1 MESFTPEE
9 LAMIERT
16 SEALRQYPHLRRA
29 FIRALQMEELFAIPE
44 QLESL
49 KQVVL
54 ELAAQYKQQQEQ
66 LNRIEQTANR
76 ALEVAERALQVAER
90 SQQTA
95 ERANEIAE
103 RAQQTAERANEI
115 AERALQVAER
125 SQQTAERANEIA
137 ERALQVAERSQ
148 QTAERANEIAERA
161 LQVAERS
168 QQTSERAQ
176 QTSEHAQQTAEHAL
190 QVALETRDI
199 VNDMQKRLTRVE
211 ADVADLKGMS
221 MELMARKLL
230 PGVLGKLVRKLRV
243 YEPDEFYRVME
254 EVDLL
259 SADDLAEVASADAFA
274 HGQLRSNDTPR
285 WFVVEASWG
294 LGMTDVERAA
304 QRAAILTQNGAPAI
318 GTVLGRRITAD
329 ARKRAQQLGVLVVL
343 NGAPRNPEV
352 TT

>member
-1 MESFTPEE
+1 VESFTPEE

-90 SQQTA
+90 AQQTA

-103 RAQQTAERANEI
+103 RAQQTAERA
-115 AERALQVAER
+115 L
-125 SQQTAERANEIA
+125 QTAERANEIA
-137 ERALQVAERSQ
+137 ERA
-148 QTAERANEIAERA
+148 
-161 LQVAERS
+161 
-168 QQTSERAQ
+168 QQTSERA
-176 QTSEHAQQTAEHAL
+176 EGTAEHAL

-254 EVDLL
+254 EADLL
-259 SADDLAEVASADAFA
+259 SADELAEVASADVFA

>member
-1 MESFTPEE
+1 VESFTPEE
-9 LAMIERT
+9 LAAIERT
-16 SEALRQYPHLRRA
+16 SEAVRQYPHLRRA

-76 ALEVAERALQVAER
+76 ALEVAERA
-90 SQQTA
+90 QQT
-95 ERANEIAE
+95 AE

-125 SQQTAERANEIA
+125 AQQTAERANEIA
-137 ERALQVAERSQ
+137 ERA
-148 QTAERANEIAERA
+148 
-161 LQVAERS
+161 
-168 QQTSERAQ
+168 QQTSERA
-176 QTSEHAQQTAEHAL
+176 EGTAEHAL

-211 ADVADLKGMS
+211 TDVADLKGMS

-254 EVDLL
+254 EADLL
-259 SADDLAEVASADAFA
+259 SADELAEVASADVFA
-274 HGQLRSNDTPR
+274 HGHLRSNDTPR

>member
-1 MESFTPEE
+1 VESFTPEE
-9 LAMIERT
+9 LAAIERT

-90 SQQTA
+90 AQQTA

-115 AERALQVAER
+115 AERALQ
-125 SQQTAERANEIA
+125 TAERANEIA
-137 ERALQVAERSQ
+137 ERA
-148 QTAERANEIAERA
+148 
-161 LQVAERS
+161 
-168 QQTSERAQ
+168 QQTSERA
-176 QTSEHAQQTAEHAL
+176 EGTAEHAL

-254 EVDLL
+254 EADLL
-259 SADDLAEVASADAFA
+259 SADELAEVASADVFA

>member
-9 LAMIERT
+9 LAAIERT
-16 SEALRQYPHLRRA
+16 SEAVRQYPHLRRA

-90 SQQTA
+90 
-95 ERANEIAE
+95 
-103 RAQQTAERANEI
+103 AQQTAERANEI
-115 AERALQVAER
+115 AERALQ
-125 SQQTAERANEIA
+125 TAERANEIA
-137 ERALQVAERSQ
+137 ERA
-148 QTAERANEIAERA
+148 
-161 LQVAERS
+161 
-168 QQTSERAQ
+168 QQTSERA
-176 QTSEHAQQTAEHAL
+176 EGTAEHAL
-190 QVALETRDI
+190 QVALETRDT

-211 ADVADLKGMS
+211 TDVADLKGMS

-254 EVDLL
+254 EADLL
-259 SADDLAEVASADAFA
+259 SADELAEVASADVFA
-274 HGQLRSNDTPR
+274 HGQLCSNDTPR

>member
-1 MESFTPEE
+1 VESFTPEE

-76 ALEVAERALQVAER
+76 ALEVAERAQQTAER
-90 SQQTA
+90 ANEIAERALQTAERANEIAERALQTA

-103 RAQQTAERANEI
+103 RAQQT
-115 AERALQVAER
+115 
-125 SQQTAERANEIA
+125 
-137 ERALQVAERSQ
+137 
-148 QTAERANEIAERA
+148 
-161 LQVAERS
+161 
-168 QQTSERAQ
+168 SERA
-176 QTSEHAQQTAEHAL
+176 EGTAEHAL

-254 EVDLL
+254 EAGLL
-259 SADDLAEVASADAFA
+259 SADDLAEVASADVFA

-329 ARKRAQQLGVLVVL
+329 ARKRAQQLGVLVVV
-343 NGAPRNPEV
+343 NGATAQP
-352 TT
+352 

>member
-1 MESFTPEE
+1 MANGYTLWVAPFTPEE
-9 LAMIERT
+9 IEAITRIT
-16 SEALRQYPHLRRA
+16 EAVRQYPHLRLA

-76 ALEVAERALQVAER
+76 ALEVAERALQ
-90 SQQTA
+90 TA
-95 ERANEIAE
+95 
-103 RAQQTAERANEI
+103 
-115 AERALQVAER
+115 
-125 SQQTAERANEIA
+125 
-137 ERALQVAERSQ
+137 
-148 QTAERANEIAERA
+148 
-161 LQVAERS
+161 
-168 QQTSERAQ
+168 ERAQ
-176 QTSEHAQQTAEHAL
+176 QTSERAEQTAEHAL

-211 ADVADLKGMS
+211 VDVADLKGMS
-221 MELMARKLL
+221 MEIIARKLL

-254 EVDLL
+254 EADLL

-294 LGMTDVERAA
+294 LGIKDVERAA

-329 ARKRAQQLGVLVVL
+329 ARKRAQQLGVLVLL

>member
-1 MESFTPEE
+1 
-9 LAMIERT
+9 
-16 SEALRQYPHLRRA
+16 
-29 FIRALQMEELFAIPE
+29 MEELFAIPE

-90 SQQTA
+90 AQQTA

-115 AERALQVAER
+115 AERA
-125 SQQTAERANEIA
+125 
-137 ERALQVAERSQ
+137 
-148 QTAERANEIAERA
+148 
-161 LQVAERS
+161 
-168 QQTSERAQ
+168 QQTSERA
-176 QTSEHAQQTAEHAL
+176 EGTAEHAL

-199 VNDMQKRLTRVE
+199 VSDMQKRLTRVE
-211 ADVADLKGMS
+211 TDVADLKGMS

-254 EVDLL
+254 EAGLL
-259 SADDLAEVASADAFA
+259 SADDLAEVASADVFA
-274 HGQLRSNDTPR
+274 HGHLRSNDTPR

>member
-9 LAMIERT
+9 LAAIERT
-16 SEALRQYPHLRRA
+16 SEAVRQYPHLRRA

-103 RAQQTAERANEI
+103 RA
-115 AERALQVAER
+115 
-125 SQQTAERANEIA
+125 
-137 ERALQVAERSQ
+137 
-148 QTAERANEIAERA
+148 

-211 ADVADLKGMS
+211 VDVADLKGMS
-221 MELMARKLL
+221 MEIIARKLL

-254 EVDLL
+254 EADLL

-274 HGQLRSNDTPR
+274 HGHLRSNDTPR

-294 LGMTDVERAA
+294 LGIKDVERAA
-304 QRAAILTQNGAPAI
+304 RRAAILTQNGAPAI

-352 TT
+352 AA

>member
-9 LAMIERT
+9 LAAIERT
-16 SEALRQYPHLRRA
+16 SEAVRQYPHLRRA

-76 ALEVAERALQVAER
+76 ALEVAERA
-90 SQQTA
+90 QQTA

-103 RAQQTAERANEI
+103 RAQQT
-115 AERALQVAER
+115 
-125 SQQTAERANEIA
+125 
-137 ERALQVAERSQ
+137 
-148 QTAERANEIAERA
+148 
-161 LQVAERS
+161 
-168 QQTSERAQ
+168 SERA
-176 QTSEHAQQTAEHAL
+176 EGTAEHAL

-211 ADVADLKGMS
+211 TDVADLKGMS

-254 EVDLL
+254 EADLL
-259 SADDLAEVASADAFA
+259 SADELAEVASADVFA
-274 HGQLRSNDTPR
+274 HGHLRSNDTPR

>member
-9 LAMIERT
+9 LAAIERT

-90 SQQTA
+90 S
-95 ERANEIAE
+95 
-103 RAQQTAERANEI
+103 QQTAERANEI

-343 NGAPRNPEV
+343 NGAPRNPQV
-352 TT
+352 AT

>member
-1 MESFTPEE
+1 LS
-9 LAMIERT
+9 ARARRCG
-16 SEALRQYPHLRRA
+16 SYPHLRRA

-76 ALEVAERALQVAER
+76 ALEVAERA
-90 SQQTA
+90 
-95 ERANEIAE
+95 
-103 RAQQTAERANEI
+103 QQTAERANEI

-125 SQQTAERANEIA
+125 AQQTAERANEIA
-137 ERALQVAERSQ
+137 ERA
-148 QTAERANEIAERA
+148 
-161 LQVAERS
+161 
-168 QQTSERAQ
+168 QQTSERA
-176 QTSEHAQQTAEHAL
+176 EGTAEHAL

-254 EVDLL
+254 EADLL
-259 SADDLAEVASADAFA
+259 SADDLAEVASADVFA

>member
-1 MESFTPEE
+1 VESFTPEE

-76 ALEVAERALQVAER
+76 ALEVAERAQQTAER
-90 SQQTA
+90 ANEIAERALQTA

-103 RAQQTAERANEI
+103 RAQQT
-115 AERALQVAER
+115 
-125 SQQTAERANEIA
+125 
-137 ERALQVAERSQ
+137 
-148 QTAERANEIAERA
+148 
-161 LQVAERS
+161 
-168 QQTSERAQ
+168 SERA
-176 QTSEHAQQTAEHAL
+176 EGTAEHAL

-199 VNDMQKRLTRVE
+199 VSDMQKRLTRVE
-211 ADVADLKGMS
+211 TDVADLKRMS

-254 EVDLL
+254 EAGLL
-259 SADDLAEVASADAFA
+259 SADDLAEVASADVFA
-274 HGQLRSNDTPR
+274 HGHLRSNDTPR

-318 GTVLGRRITAD
+318 GTVLGRRITAN

>member
-1 MESFTPEE
+1 VESFTPEE

-76 ALEVAERALQVAER
+76 ALEVAERA
-90 SQQTA
+90 QQTA

-103 RAQQTAERANEI
+103 RAQQTAERA
-115 AERALQVAER
+115 
-125 SQQTAERANEIA
+125 
-137 ERALQVAERSQ
+137 
-148 QTAERANEIAERA
+148 
-161 LQVAERS
+161 
-168 QQTSERAQ
+168 QQTSERA
-176 QTSEHAQQTAEHAL
+176 EGTAEHAL

-211 ADVADLKGMS
+211 TDVADLKGMS

-254 EVDLL
+254 EAGLL
-259 SADDLAEVASADAFA
+259 SADDLAEVASADVFA

>member
-9 LAMIERT
+9 LAAIERT

-103 RAQQTAERANEI
+103 RAQQT
-115 AERALQVAER
+115 
-125 SQQTAERANEIA
+125 A

-254 EVDLL
+254 EADLL

-294 LGMTDVERAA
+294 LGIKDVERAA
-304 QRAAILTQNGAPAI
+304 RRAAILTQNGAPAI

-329 ARKRAQQLGVLVVL
+329 ARKRAQQLGVLVVV
-343 NGAPRNPEV
+343 NGATRNPEAA
-352 TT
+352 T

>member
-1 MESFTPEE
+1 VESFTPEE
-9 LAMIERT
+9 LAAIERT

-76 ALEVAERALQVAER
+76 ALEVAERALQ
-90 SQQTA
+90 TA

-115 AERALQVAER
+115 AERA
-125 SQQTAERANEIA
+125 
-137 ERALQVAERSQ
+137 
-148 QTAERANEIAERA
+148 
-161 LQVAERS
+161 
-168 QQTSERAQ
+168 QQTSERA
-176 QTSEHAQQTAEHAL
+176 EGTAEHAL

-199 VNDMQKRLTRVE
+199 VSDMQKRLTRVE

-254 EVDLL
+254 EAGLL
-259 SADDLAEVASADAFA
+259 SADDLAEVASADVFA
-274 HGQLRSNDTPR
+274 HGHLRSNDTPR

>member
-103 RAQQTAERANEI
+103 RAQQT

-294 LGMTDVERAA
+294 LGIKDVERAA
-304 QRAAILTQNGAPAI
+304 RRAAILTQNGAPAI

-329 ARKRAQQLGVLVVL
+329 ARKRAQQLGVLVVV
-343 NGAPRNPEV
+343 NGATRNPEAA
-352 TT
+352 T

>member
-1 MESFTPEE
+1 VESFTPEE
-9 LAMIERT
+9 LAAIERT

-76 ALEVAERALQVAER
+76 ALEVAERAQQTAER
-90 SQQTA
+90 ANEIAERALQTA

-103 RAQQTAERANEI
+103 RAQQT
-115 AERALQVAER
+115 
-125 SQQTAERANEIA
+125 
-137 ERALQVAERSQ
+137 
-148 QTAERANEIAERA
+148 
-161 LQVAERS
+161 
-168 QQTSERAQ
+168 SERA
-176 QTSEHAQQTAEHAL
+176 EGTAEHAL

-199 VNDMQKRLTRVE
+199 VSDMQKRLTRVE
-211 ADVADLKGMS
+211 TDVADLKGMS

-230 PGVLGKLVRKLRV
+230 PGVLGKLVCKLRV

-254 EVDLL
+254 ETGLL
-259 SADDLAEVASADAFA
+259 SADDLAEVASANVFV
-274 HGQLRSNDTPR
+274 HGHLRSNDTPR

-294 LGMTDVERAA
+294 LGMTDVECAA

>member
-1 MESFTPEE
+1 MANGYTLWVAPFTPEE
-9 LAMIERT
+9 IEAITRIT
-16 SEALRQYPHLRRA
+16 EAVRQYPHLRLA

-76 ALEVAERALQVAER
+76 ALEVAERALQ
-90 SQQTA
+90 TA
-95 ERANEIAE
+95 
-103 RAQQTAERANEI
+103 
-115 AERALQVAER
+115 
-125 SQQTAERANEIA
+125 
-137 ERALQVAERSQ
+137 
-148 QTAERANEIAERA
+148 
-161 LQVAERS
+161 
-168 QQTSERAQ
+168 ERAQ
-176 QTSEHAQQTAEHAL
+176 QTSERAEQTAEHAL

-211 ADVADLKGMS
+211 VDVADLKGMS
-221 MELMARKLL
+221 MEIIARKLL

-254 EVDLL
+254 EADLL

-294 LGMTDVERAA
+294 LGIKDVERAA
-304 QRAAILTQNGAPAI
+304 RRAAILTQNGAPAI

-352 TT
+352 AA

>member
-9 LAMIERT
+9 LAAIERM

-76 ALEVAERALQVAER
+76 ALEVAERAQQTAERANEIAERALQV
-90 SQQTA
+90 A

-115 AERALQVAER
+115 AERA
-125 SQQTAERANEIA
+125 
-137 ERALQVAERSQ
+137 
-148 QTAERANEIAERA
+148 
-161 LQVAERS
+161 
-168 QQTSERAQ
+168 QQTSERA
-176 QTSEHAQQTAEHAL
+176 EGTAEHAL

-254 EVDLL
+254 EADLL
-259 SADDLAEVASADAFA
+259 SADELAEVASADVFA

-329 ARKRAQQLGVLVVL
+329 ARKRAQQLGVLVVV
-343 NGAPRNPEV
+343 NGATRNPEAA
-352 TT
+352 T

>member
-1 MESFTPEE
+1 M
-9 LAMIERT
+9 
-16 SEALRQYPHLRRA
+16 SEAVRQYPHLRRA

-90 SQQTA
+90 SQQTS

-103 RAQQTAERANEI
+103 RA
-115 AERALQVAER
+115 
-125 SQQTAERANEIA
+125 
-137 ERALQVAERSQ
+137 Q

-294 LGMTDVERAA
+294 LGIKDVERAA
-304 QRAAILTQNGAPAI
+304 RRAAILTQNGAPAI

-329 ARKRAQQLGVLVVL
+329 ARKRAQQLGVLVVV
-343 NGAPRNPEV
+343 NGATRNPEAA
-352 TT
+352 T

>member
-1 MESFTPEE
+1 
-9 LAMIERT
+9 MIERT

-76 ALEVAERALQVAER
+76 ALEVAERA
-90 SQQTA
+90 
-95 ERANEIAE
+95 
-103 RAQQTAERANEI
+103 QQTAERANEI

-125 SQQTAERANEIA
+125 AQQTAERANEIA
-137 ERALQVAERSQ
+137 ERA
-148 QTAERANEIAERA
+148 
-161 LQVAERS
+161 
-168 QQTSERAQ
+168 QQTSERA
-176 QTSEHAQQTAEHAL
+176 EGTAEHAL

-211 ADVADLKGMS
+211 TDVADLKGMS

-243 YEPDEFYRVME
+243 YEPDEFYCVME
-254 EVDLL
+254 EADLL
-259 SADDLAEVASADAFA
+259 SADELAEVASADVFA

-294 LGMTDVERAA
+294 LGIKDVERAA
-304 QRAAILTQNGAPAI
+304 RRAAILTQNGAPAI

>member
-9 LAMIERT
+9 LAAIERM
-16 SEALRQYPHLRRA
+16 SEAVRQYPHLRRA

-76 ALEVAERALQVAER
+76 ALEVAERALQTAER
-90 SQQTA
+90 ANEIAERALQTA

-103 RAQQTAERANEI
+103 RAQQT
-115 AERALQVAER
+115 
-125 SQQTAERANEIA
+125 
-137 ERALQVAERSQ
+137 
-148 QTAERANEIAERA
+148 
-161 LQVAERS
+161 
-168 QQTSERAQ
+168 SERTQ

-254 EVDLL
+254 EADLL
-259 SADDLAEVASADAFA
+259 SADDIAEVASADAFA

-294 LGMTDVERAA
+294 LGIKDVERAA
-304 QRAAILTQNGAPAI
+304 RRAAILTQNGAPAI

-329 ARKRAQQLGVLVVL
+329 ARKRAQQLGVLVVV
-343 NGAPRNPEV
+343 NGAPRNPEAA
-352 TT
+352 T

>member
-9 LAMIERT
+9 LAAIERM
-16 SEALRQYPHLRRA
+16 SEAVRQYPHLRRA

-76 ALEVAERALQVAER
+76 ALEVAERALQ
-90 SQQTA
+90 TA

-103 RAQQTAERANEI
+103 RAQQT
-115 AERALQVAER
+115 
-125 SQQTAERANEIA
+125 
-137 ERALQVAERSQ
+137 
-148 QTAERANEIAERA
+148 
-161 LQVAERS
+161 
-168 QQTSERAQ
+168 SERTQ

-254 EVDLL
+254 EADLRL
-259 SADDLAEVASADAFA
+259 L
-274 HGQLRSNDTPR
+274 
-285 WFVVEASWG
+285 
-294 LGMTDVERAA
+294 MT
-304 QRAAILTQNGAPAI
+304 
-318 GTVLGRRITAD
+318 
-329 ARKRAQQLGVLVVL
+329 
-343 NGAPRNPEV
+343 
-352 TT
+352 

>member
-1 MESFTPEE
+1 MANGYTLWVAPFTPEE
-9 LAMIERT
+9 IEAITRIT
-16 SEALRQYPHLRRA
+16 EAVRQYPHLRLA

-76 ALEVAERALQVAER
+76 ALEVAERALQ
-90 SQQTA
+90 TA
-95 ERANEIAE
+95 
-103 RAQQTAERANEI
+103 
-115 AERALQVAER
+115 
-125 SQQTAERANEIA
+125 
-137 ERALQVAERSQ
+137 
-148 QTAERANEIAERA
+148 
-161 LQVAERS
+161 
-168 QQTSERAQ
+168 ERAQ
-176 QTSEHAQQTAEHAL
+176 QTSERAEQTAEHAL

-211 ADVADLKGMS
+211 VDVADLKGMS
-221 MELMARKLL
+221 MEIIARKLL

-254 EVDLL
+254 EADLL

-294 LGMTDVERAA
+294 LGIKDVERAA
-304 QRAAILTQNGAPAI
+304 RRAAILTQNGAPAI

-329 ARKRAQQLGVLVVL
+329 ARKRAQQLGVLVVV
-343 NGAPRNPEV
+343 NGATRNPEAA
-352 TT
+352 T

>member
-1 MESFTPEE
+1 MANGYTLWVAPFTPEE
-9 LAMIERT
+9 IEAITRIT
-16 SEALRQYPHLRRA
+16 EAVRQYPHLRLA

-76 ALEVAERALQVAER
+76 ALEVAERALQ
-90 SQQTA
+90 TA
-95 ERANEIAE
+95 
-103 RAQQTAERANEI
+103 
-115 AERALQVAER
+115 
-125 SQQTAERANEIA
+125 
-137 ERALQVAERSQ
+137 
-148 QTAERANEIAERA
+148 
-161 LQVAERS
+161 
-168 QQTSERAQ
+168 ERAQ
-176 QTSEHAQQTAEHAL
+176 QTSERAEQTAEHAL

-211 ADVADLKGMS
+211 VDVADLKGMS
-221 MELMARKLL
+221 MEIIARKLL

-254 EVDLL
+254 EADLL
-259 SADDLAEVASADAFA
+259 SADELAEVASADVFA
-274 HGQLRSNDTPR
+274 HGHLRSNDTPH

-352 TT
+352 AA

>member
-1 MESFTPEE
+1 MANGYTLWVAPFTPEE
-9 LAMIERT
+9 IEAITRIT
-16 SEALRQYPHLRRA
+16 EAVRQYPHLRLA

-76 ALEVAERALQVAER
+76 ALEVAERALQ
-90 SQQTA
+90 TA
-95 ERANEIAE
+95 
-103 RAQQTAERANEI
+103 
-115 AERALQVAER
+115 
-125 SQQTAERANEIA
+125 
-137 ERALQVAERSQ
+137 
-148 QTAERANEIAERA
+148 
-161 LQVAERS
+161 
-168 QQTSERAQ
+168 ERAQ
-176 QTSEHAQQTAEHAL
+176 QTSERAEQTAEHAL

-211 ADVADLKGMS
+211 VDVADLKGMS
-221 MELMARKLL
+221 MEIIARKLL

-254 EVDLL
+254 EADLL
-259 SADDLAEVASADAFA
+259 SADDLAEVASADVFA
-274 HGQLRSNDTPR
+274 HGHLRSNDTPR

-294 LGMTDVERAA
+294 LGIKDVERAA
-304 QRAAILTQNGAPAI
+304 RRAAILTQNGAPAI

-352 TT
+352 AA

>member
-1 MESFTPEE
+1 VESFTPEE
-9 LAMIERT
+9 LAAIERT
-16 SEALRQYPHLRRA
+16 SEAVRQYPHLRRA

-103 RAQQTAERANEI
+103 RALQVAERSQQTAERALQVAERAQQTAERANEI
-115 AERALQVAER
+115 AERA
-125 SQQTAERANEIA
+125 
-137 ERALQVAERSQ
+137 
-148 QTAERANEIAERA
+148 
-161 LQVAERS
+161 
-168 QQTSERAQ
+168 QQTSERA
-176 QTSEHAQQTAEHAL
+176 EGTAEHAL

-254 EVDLL
+254 EADLL
-259 SADDLAEVASADAFA
+259 SADELAEVASADVFA

>member
-1 MESFTPEE
+1 VESFTPEE
-9 LAMIERT
+9 LAAIERT

-76 ALEVAERALQVAER
+76 ALEVAERA
-90 SQQTA
+90 
-95 ERANEIAE
+95 
-103 RAQQTAERANEI
+103 QQTAERANEI

-125 SQQTAERANEIA
+125 AQQTAERANEIA
-137 ERALQVAERSQ
+137 ERA
-148 QTAERANEIAERA
+148 
-161 LQVAERS
+161 
-168 QQTSERAQ
+168 QQTSERA
-176 QTSEHAQQTAEHAL
+176 EGTAEHAL

-211 ADVADLKGMS
+211 TDVADLKGMS

-254 EVDLL
+254 EADLL
-259 SADDLAEVASADAFA
+259 SADELAEVASADVFA
-274 HGQLRSNDTPR
+274 HGHLRSNDTPR

-304 QRAAILTQNGAPAI
+304 QRAAILTQNGASAI

-343 NGAPRNPEV
+343 NGAPRNPQV
-352 TT
+352 AT

>member
-1 MESFTPEE
+1 VESFTPEE
-9 LAMIERT
+9 LAAIERT
-16 SEALRQYPHLRRA
+16 SEAVRQYPHLRRA

-103 RAQQTAERANEI
+103 RA
-115 AERALQVAER
+115 
-125 SQQTAERANEIA
+125 
-137 ERALQVAERSQ
+137 
-148 QTAERANEIAERA
+148 

-211 ADVADLKGMS
+211 TDVADLKGMS

-294 LGMTDVERAA
+294 LGIKDVERAA
-304 QRAAILTQNGAPAI
+304 
-318 GTVLGRRITAD
+318 
-329 ARKRAQQLGVLVVL
+329 
-343 NGAPRNPEV
+343 
-352 TT
+352 

>member
-1 MESFTPEE
+1 VESFTPEE
-9 LAMIERT
+9 LAAIERT

-76 ALEVAERALQVAER
+76 ALEVAERA
-90 SQQTA
+90 
-95 ERANEIAE
+95 
-103 RAQQTAERANEI
+103 QQTAERANEI

-125 SQQTAERANEIA
+125 ANEIAERALQTAERANEIA
-137 ERALQVAERSQ
+137 ERA
-148 QTAERANEIAERA
+148 
-161 LQVAERS
+161 
-168 QQTSERAQ
+168 QQTSERA
-176 QTSEHAQQTAEHAL
+176 EGTAEHAL

-199 VNDMQKRLTRVE
+199 VSDMQKRLTRVE

-254 EVDLL
+254 EAGLL
-259 SADDLAEVASADAFA
+259 SADDLAEVASADVFA
-274 HGQLRSNDTPR
+274 HGHLRSNDTPR